1 MSAHPIIHI
10 TGLTDP
16 KDCVAILSALTVLGN
31 REGPFTL
38 EKLQTLVAVEAHFRH
53 LLRREQH
60 GYFNA
65 LGDPERKTQ
74 SDAFA
79 KHMQLIHSHLASAF
93 QRYVMRSEAW
103 LGHGTHID
111 LLHSATALAV
121 ANFAALVKWSY
132 FQHETLKGT
141 SWSELHA
148 LYYLAEQQG
157 FHQQALRIYDIEDGF
172 HPSIETL
179 YLSALMLDIIN
190 PGSLSAAQIEIAEGW
205 LAEWCADY
213 SLETEYLPR
222 SHLIYVDIAEHSG
235 FHLATPGV
243 HGETLRYLRADALRL
258 HIEEVKGEL
267 RIGHRYEGHGS
278 GHEFPVEEHVSLLN
292 SIERLYQS
300 ILARSG
306 NRIEERTQVQHMSV
320 DVVVGFEAILGT
332 LSQAGSSPGL
342 SLAVA
347 PEDLGLP
354 SSWRVHDFSS
364 AGFGLLLDRTDAELV
379 PLQSLIALRMPGE
392 ERWALGAIVRKL
404 TNRVQ
409 GQTLFGVEVLSYRPM
424 RVPLR
429 RFAQQ
434 RADSDETVLVGQTEG
449 IYVPG
454 KDNDGRRDFLV
465 LRSRDFAARHV
476 FEVPARDSH
485 YRIRLNRA
493 VKKGADWIALRFE
506 VDNKR

>member
-10 TGLTDP
+10 TALTDP

-65 LGDPERKTQ
+65 LGDPARKVQ
-74 SDAFA
+74 NDAFA
-79 KHMQLIHSHLASAF
+79 KNMQLIHSHLASAF
-93 QRYVMRSEAW
+93 QRYVMRSQAW
-103 LGHGTHID
+103 LDHGAHTD
-111 LLHSATALAV
+111 LLHRATALAV

-132 FQHETLKGT
+132 FLHETLKGT

-148 LYYLAEQQG
+148 LYYFAEQQG
-157 FHQQALRIYDIEDGF
+157 FHQKALKIYDIEDGF

-213 SLETEYLPR
+213 SLETEYQPR
-222 SHLIYVDIAEHSG
+222 SHLMYVDIAEHSG

-258 HIEEVKGEL
+258 QIEEVKSEL
-267 RIGHRYEGHGS
+267 RNGHRYEGHGS
-278 GHEFPVEEHVSLLN
+278 GHEFPVEEHGSLLS

-306 NRIEERTQVQHMSV
+306 NRIEERTQVQHMSM
-320 DVVVGFEAILGT
+320 DVVVGFEAILAT
-332 LSQAGSSPGL
+332 LG
-342 SLAVA
+342 AVGA
-347 PEDLGLP
+347 IAEPDRGGAEGEAEIP
-354 SSWRVHDFSS
+354 RSWKIHDFSS
-364 AGFGLLLDRTDAELV
+364 AGFGLLIDRAAAERV
-379 PLQSLIALRMPGE
+379 ALQSLIAMRKPGE
-392 ERWALGAIVRKL
+392 DNWAIGSIVRKL

-424 RVPLR
+424 RVALR
-429 RFAQQ
+429 RFAQE
-434 RADSDETVLVGQTEG
+434 RPGADETFLTGRTEG

-465 LRSRDFAARHV
+465 LRPRDFAAKHV
-476 FEVPARDSH
+476 FEIPARDAH